1 MDHYSYATR
10 PLVEYNL
17 DLYTEKAS
25 FLGWLGHMSERRR
38 RAITLDPASS
48 EPTRFKNKRVQASEG
63 YTSVRGESE
72 TEVTS
77 VTRPSSTK
85 PSTGKSANPHPF
97 SLQALRQTQGA
108 RIAARAARR
117 KKEADS
123 DDDYKPPIKLE
134 KTKSKR
140 TSSKRSS
147 SRGKASPIKPNTS
160 AFGIV
165 TDKGGKYPKHLYEEK
180 QEASDSDTSLK
191 GKEDDKES
199 HSDSLTDS

>member
-1 MDHYSYATR
+1 MDHYGYATR

-17 DLYTEKAS
+17 DLYTERAS

-38 RAITLDPASS
+38 LAISLDQVSS
-48 EPTRFKNKRVQASEG
+48 EPTRFKNKRVQASEN

-72 TEVTS
+72 TEVTP

-85 PSTGKSANPHPF
+85 PSTTRSANP
-97 SLQALRQTQGA
+97 RQTQETRVVA
-108 RIAARAARR
+108 RTAKRR
-117 KKEADS
+117 KEADS

-147 SRGKASPIKPNTS
+147 SRAKASTIEPNTS

-165 TDKGGKYPKHLYEEK
+165 TDEGGKCPKHLYEEK

-191 GKEDDKES
+191 GKEDDNES